1 MLTIYHNGDCSKS
14 NGALELLQQKSILF
28 DVRFYLTD
36 PLNADELKALL
47 QKMKMPAKDL
57 VRKSEPVYAANY
69 DGKVLSEEEWIQA
82 MATHPVLIERPIIV
96 SGDKAI
102 IARPPEK
109 VLELL

>member
-36 PLNADELKALL
+36 PLSADELKALL
-47 QKMKMPAKDL
+47 QKLKMPAKDL
-57 VRKSEPVYAANY
+57 VRKSEPVYTANY
-69 DGKVLSEEEWIQA
+69 DGKELSEEEWIQA

-96 SGDKAI
+96 SGERAI